1 MQLRW
6 RQLTATMAALVMLG
20 ILSPVITSAQ
30 PGNSNSQ
37 KSKQLVLLHA
47 TPGTY
52 NGPCPGEITFTGTIH
67 GAPGDTVIIEW
78 SSDDSTTG
86 ADTVVL
92 DSRGKATV
100 EMTMSVG
107 SDGDTTWSQ
116 GSVELTAKWGDGTS
130 RTSKSAWYRVKCNEN
145 SNRNHDRDST
155 DSDDG
160 DDDDSS
166 RVSVTVSPEE
176 FEGPCPTEIT
186 FTGTITGEPGDTVTV
201 DWNRSDSATGTPETV
216 VLDSTGT
223 ATVTTTWTLGG
234 DGSEIEGWQSLTVTY
249 PDGTTETSD
258 QAEFSV
264 DCDDSTENDDDS
276 DSTDS
281 EDREMK
287 ISIHA
292 TPGAWVGPC
301 PGTITFTAKVMGMP
315 GDTVTVNWNR
325 SDSATG
331 TAETVV
337 LDENGHATVTM
348 TWTLGGDDLSEYEG
362 WASLTAT
369 WPDGTEVTSREA
381 KFKVKCKDNGR
392 FNADERGRG
401 PDID

>member
-1 MQLRW
+1 M
-6 RQLTATMAALVMLG
+6 
-20 ILSPVITSAQ
+20 
-30 PGNSNSQ
+30 
-37 KSKQLVLLHA
+37 
-47 TPGTY
+47 
-52 NGPCPGEITFTGTIH
+52 
-67 GAPGDTVIIEW
+67 
-78 SSDDSTTG
+78 
-86 ADTVVL
+86 
-92 DSRGKATV
+92 
-100 EMTMSVG
+100 
-107 SDGDTTWSQ
+107 
-116 GSVELTAKWGDGTS
+116 
-130 RTSKSAWYRVKCNEN
+130 
-145 SNRNHDRDST
+145 
-155 DSDDG
+155 
-160 DDDDSS
+160 
-166 RVSVTVSPEE
+166 
-176 FEGPCPTEIT
+176 
-186 FTGTITGEPGDTVTV
+186 
-201 DWNRSDSATGTPETV
+201 
-216 VLDSTGT
+216 
-223 ATVTTTWTLGG
+223 TTTWTLGG